1 MNNGSSVKSAKTTG
15 RKIADIA
22 AIIVCLAASLFLW
35 YYVTDLDVTVY
46 STTLGGVPV
55 EIRNESGY
63 SVLSGDDATVDVTV
77 SGKRSAI
84 TKIEKGDITAFVT
97 VPSDV
102 EPGRLRCTVEYDMPN
117 SVTFSSASTEAVYLY
132 LDNTETVSVP
142 VRVRVTDYQVDDPY
156 VLDLSNITVSP
167 ATVSVTGPASVIS
180 TIDRA
185 ELVASIGHVARTV
198 TYNGTVALLDAAG
211 GDVVN
216 AYIRTNVTNATATIP
231 VLVTREIPVSVRFTQ
246 GIFNSENCKVTAT
259 PAFITVKGE
268 AEIVDRVAL
277 EYEIDE
283 RTVENGITERT
294 VDVSLPSGVTNVDE
308 IDTVGI
314 TLETTNISS
323 KRISVE
329 LRVTNPDGL
338 SYVDPGMVLI
348 TVRGDGDAVESLQ
361 TYEVTAE
368 INLSGRS
375 AGTVDVPVS
384 VSFFDKYA
392 GKVYVV
398 GDYSV
403 SVRITQ
409 GDGAQ

>member
-246 GIFNSENCKVTAT
+246 GIFNSENCKVTAA

-268 AEIVDRVAL
+268 AEIVDSVAL

-283 RTVENGITERT
+283 RTVENGVTERT
-294 VDVSLPSGVTNVDE
+294 VAVSLPSGVTNVDE

-338 SYVDPGMVLI
+338 SYVDPGMVQI

-368 INLSGRS
+368 IDLSGRS

>member
-1 MNNGSSVKSAKTTG
+1 MNNATSVKSAKTTG
-15 RKIADIA
+15 RKIGDVA
-22 AIIVCLAASLFLW
+22 AIIVCIAAALFLW

-84 TKIEKGDITAFVT
+84 SKIEKGDITAFVT
-97 VPSDV
+97 VPADV
-102 EPGRLRCTVEYDMPN
+102 EPGRVRCTVEYDMPN
-117 SVTFSSASTEAVYLY
+117 SVTFSNASTEAVYLY

-185 ELVASIGHVARTV
+185 ELVASIGHVTRTV
-198 TYNGTVALLDAAG
+198 TYNGTVSLLDASGAE
-211 GDVVN
+211 VVN
-216 AYIRTNVTNATATIP
+216 AYVRTNVTNATASIP
-231 VLVTREIPVSVRFTQ
+231 VLVTRQVPVRVRFTQ
-246 GIFNSENCKVTAT
+246 GIFNESNCTVTT
-259 PAFITVKGE
+259 NPAYITVKGE
-268 AEIVDRVAL
+268 AELVGRVSL
-277 EYEIDE
+277 VYEIDE
-283 RTVENGITERT
+283 TTVENGVTERT
-294 VDVSLPSGVTNVDE
+294 VAVSLPSGVTNVDE
-308 IDTVGI
+308 VETVTI

-323 KRISVE
+323 KRISAE
-329 LRVTNPDGL
+329 LRVINPDGL
-338 SYVDPGMVLI
+338 SYTDPGMVLI

-361 TYEVTAE
+361 AYEITAE
-368 INLSGRS
+368 INLTGRS

-384 VSFFDKYA
+384 VSFLDKYA

-398 GDYSV
+398 GSYSV
-403 SVRITQ
+403 SVKITQ
-409 GDGAQ
+409 GDVTQ